1 MKVDLRGAFKLLT
14 GNVESKIG
22 IVLVSV
28 FVGIAI
34 IEGIGGFSI
43 LPYNP
48 LKTFTATPFSPPSLA
63 HLFGTEQLGR
73 DVFSRIIAGT
83 PIDAYVSFFVV
94 GFSFLFGGFLG
105 SLAGYAG
112 GILEEVLMRITD
124 VFFSI
129 PSLILAMV
137 VVFVLGNGPVNV
149 MIALALIW
157 WPAYARLARSEALRL
172 KNMNF
177 VKSARLS
184 NISTLSIM
192 FRHIFRVSL
201 TTLLVYATLDV
212 GTVILIYSG
221 LSYLGLA
228 VRFPYP
234 DWGIMVAQS
243 EQYIFIDPWLPLIPA
258 VIIFLV
264 AFGFSLLGDGI
275 KSSVQQKRGI
285 L

>member
-1 MKVDLRGAFKLLT
+1 MKSRIEDFWKLVSF
-14 GNVESKIG
+14 NSESKIG
-22 IVLVSV
+22 FVIVTVFVLVALV
-28 FVGIAI
+28 VGV
-34 IEGIGGFSI
+34 GGFAI

-48 LKTFTATPFSPPSLA
+48 IQTFTAPPFSPPSLS
-63 HLFGTEQLGR
+63 HPFGTEELGR
-73 DVFSRIIAGT
+73 DVFSRMIAGT

-94 GFSFLFGGFLG
+94 GFSFIFGGVLG

-129 PSLILAMV
+129 PALILAMV

-149 MIALALIW
+149 MVALALIW

-177 VKSARLS
+177 VKSAKLS
-184 NISTLSIM
+184 NVPTVKIL
-192 FRHIFRVSL
+192 FRHIYRVSL
-201 TTLLVYATLDV
+201 TTLLVYATLDI

-221 LSYLGLA
+221 MSYLGLA
-228 VRFPYP
+228 VRVPYP

-243 EQYIFIDPWLPLIPA
+243 QQFIFIAPWIPLLPAL
-258 VIIFLV
+258 IIFIV
-264 AFGFSLLGDGI
+264 AFGFSLLGDGLKAAI
-275 KSSVQQKRGI
+275 QRQRGM
-285 L
+285 